1 MKKLTLY
8 AATVTAL
15 FGAQVQAAP
24 GDVKLIGSVAPI
36 CELTGISTQHMDF
49 GDVSTQQTVTIDQL
63 QMKCNDIDGATVT
76 LTSAEGGLESDD
88 NEDYALKYDATFTPD
103 DLAYTAFTLSTQGGP
118 GDNDVSAMKSYG
130 GSAELAGG
138 FGATLEIV
146 TQENSLWSGGYSDT
160 ITINI
165 TSN

>member
-24 GDVKLIGSVAPI
+24 GDVKLVGSVSPI

-63 QMKCNDIDGATVT
+63 QMKCNDVDGATVT

-88 NEDYALKYDATFTPD
+88 NEDYALKYDAIFKPD
-103 DLAYTAFTLSTQGGP
+103 HPDYTSFTLNAPGGP
-118 GDNDVSAMKSYG
+118 GENDVSASKIYG
-130 GSAELAGG
+130 GSRDLAVGIR
-138 FGATLEIV
+138 ASLEINT
-146 TQENSLWSGGYSDT
+146 TQSSPWAGGYSDT